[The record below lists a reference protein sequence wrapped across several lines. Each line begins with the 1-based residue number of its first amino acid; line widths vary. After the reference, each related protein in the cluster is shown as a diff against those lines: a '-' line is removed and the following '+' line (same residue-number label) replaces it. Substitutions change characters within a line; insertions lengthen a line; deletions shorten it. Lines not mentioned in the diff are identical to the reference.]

1 MQARARLHIAI
12 GTAGIL
18 LAVPLFSSAAA
29 EAIPQNV
36 SGTEGQPR
44 LLRGALKTAATARL
58 APDYPW
64 VQLEGEAE
72 LAPLGRPLG
81 PWSAALRDF
90 MTLDLVQNK
99 SLRLGLRAAT
109 LVASPMAGPGYASVN
124 PSLGALDDEPLERRL
139 LASGVFLQ
147 SAGDVRFGV
156 DAVLATQRFASPTLS
171 PLGETAGLVAP
182 VGGEQDEQRNGI
194 GIAVNLAG
202 PLGERVGWTLGLRSR
217 IDMDEYQ
224 RYRGVYSEP
233 GDLDIPAAAAVGI
246 RTALVAGTEFLV
258 GAEHVFYSEIN
269 PLSSYAL
276 PNRFL
281 ALLGDSTSPNFAWRD
296 LTVYSAALQGSAAQW
311 NWSVRFSTSL
321 QPEPSAG
328 LLQKAIAGVRS
339 DSNWSLGIGRALG
352 RYGDLRLT
360 ASYAGAEYVL
370 GSPYVRNVDPT
381 QSEHFEFEAAWRWRF

>member
-12 GTAGIL
+12 GTAGIF
-18 LAVPLFSSAAA
+18 LAVPLFSSAA
-29 EAIPQNV
+29 EAIPQND
-36 SGTEGQPR
+36 SGTEEQPR

-64 VQLEGEAE
+64 VELDGEADV
-72 LAPLGRPLG
+72 APLGRL
-81 PWSAALRDF
+81 SAALRDV
-90 MTLDLVQNK
+90 MSLDLVQTGSWN
-99 SLRLGLRAAT
+99 LGLRAAT
-109 LVASPMAGPGYASVN
+109 LVASPMAGSGYGGVD
-124 PSLGALDDEPLERRL
+124 PSLGAVDDELLERRL
-139 LASGVFLQ
+139 LASGLFLQ

-171 PLGETAGLVAP
+171 PLGEAAGLVAS
-182 VGGEQDEQRNGI
+182 GGGALYEQRNGI
-194 GIAVNLAG
+194 GVAMAVAG

-233 GDLDIPAAAAVGI
+233 GDLDIPAAAAFGLS
-246 RTALVAGTEFLV
+246 TALLAGAEFVV

-281 ALLGDSTSPNFAWRD
+281 ALLGDSTSPSFAWRD
-296 LTVYSAALQGSAAQW
+296 LTVYSAAVQGSAADW

-321 QPEPSAG
+321 QPDPTSG
-328 LLQKAIAGVRS
+328 LLQSAIEGVRS

-381 QSEHFEFEAAWRWRF
+381 ESEHFEFEAAWHWRF